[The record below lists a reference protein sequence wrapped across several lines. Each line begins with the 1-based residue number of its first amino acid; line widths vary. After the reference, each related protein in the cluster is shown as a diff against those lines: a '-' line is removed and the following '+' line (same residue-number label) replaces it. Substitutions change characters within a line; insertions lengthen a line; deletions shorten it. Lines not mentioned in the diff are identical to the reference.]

1 MKNQFVHQKKF
12 QRYVMLNG
20 IKTYDLY
27 STYLYS
33 GVLEICLD
41 EYIKKIENFE
51 TRYPSLKLTQVKDEK

>member
-1 MKNQFVHQKKF
+1 
-12 QRYVMLNG
+12 MLNG